1 MRPRYAIVGPPR
13 SGTGYAAALLTA
25 AGLDCGHEAYWNL
38 GDPPAT
44 RPHLGDV
51 SWLALPALE
60 ADRDDVTVFALLRDP
75 RDVVASIA
83 YGELWTD
90 GARRYRRFAIENVG
104 VLPRGSSLPD
114 RIEWST
120 WFAADWLLRTVEI
133 ADHLLDL
140 DVLHPDQV
148 AGPLDLDPDP
158 VAAYPATDTNTRGVH
173 PALSWDDLGPGV
185 ETLRTIWEQR

>member
-13 SGTGYAAALLTA
+13 SGTGYASALLTA
-25 AGLDCGHEAYWNL
+25 AGLDCGHEEFWRLDDPIREPL
-38 GDPPAT
+38 GDA
-44 RPHLGDV
+44 
-51 SWLALPALE
+51 SWLALPDLE
-60 ADRDDVTVFALLRDP
+60 ADRDGVTVFALLRDP

-83 YGELWTD
+83 YGELWTPA
-90 GARRYRRFAIENVG
+90 ARNYRRFAIENLG

-133 ADHLLDL
+133 ADLVLDV

-148 AGPLDLDPDP
+148 ADPLGLDPTP
-158 VAAYPATDTNTRGVH
+158 VVQFPPTDTNTRGDH

-185 ETLRTIWEQR
+185 ESLRTIWDDR